1 MKRLIFI
8 LSIFVSKCVYSQNL
22 PSLEILSPSNQ
33 LTNQVSNKG
42 RDNGN
47 LIKGS
52 VYLKENWAN
61 KLTVKSKTGKIYEFD
76 NTNFNVKE
84 NLFVVNK
91 GFQSYFKVDDSKAKE
106 IYLNGIQFVKVNGTY
121 YEVITVVNN
130 SMIVK
135 FHKLTVLKGQVNPF
149 SKEKVGN
156 DKYKINSTY
165 HIVENN
171 IVNKFKLKSKK
182 VLNLMDGDKAKKV
195 KKYAKDNS
203 LSFKKENELKK
214 IIKFYASI

>member
-1 MKRLIFI
+1 MKKLIFI
-8 LSIFVSKCVYSQNL
+8 LSIFVFKYVYSQNL

-33 LTNQVSNKG
+33 LTNQVSSKG
-42 RDNGN
+42 DNNGDP
-47 LIKGS
+47 IKGS
-52 VYLKENWAN
+52 VYLKENWTN
-61 KLTVKSKTGKIYEFD
+61 KLSVKSNTGKIYEFD

-91 GFQSYFKVDDSKAKE
+91 GSQSFFKVDDSKAKE

-121 YEVITVVNN
+121 YEVIAVVNN

-135 FHKLTVLKGQVNPF
+135 FHELTVLEGQVNPF
-149 SKEKVGN
+149 SKEKVGD

-165 HIVENN
+165 HIVQNN
-171 IVNKFKLKSKK
+171 TVDKFKLKSKK
-182 VLNLMDGDKAKKV
+182 VLSLMNEDKVKQV

-203 LSFKKENELKK
+203 LSFKKENELRK
-214 IIKFYASI
+214 IIKFYTSI